1 MLKDECGLCDIQDV
15 LKVKVEATRGLE
27 VVLTTAERACFG
39 EGKGGVGSPIEIEIV
54 GTGQCK
60 RRKFHGR

>member
-1 MLKDECGLCDIQDV
+1 MGCGIFRMFGKSRWWKQRQALD
-15 LKVKVEATRGLE
+15 LGGSE
-27 VVLTTAERACFG
+27 VVLTAACFG